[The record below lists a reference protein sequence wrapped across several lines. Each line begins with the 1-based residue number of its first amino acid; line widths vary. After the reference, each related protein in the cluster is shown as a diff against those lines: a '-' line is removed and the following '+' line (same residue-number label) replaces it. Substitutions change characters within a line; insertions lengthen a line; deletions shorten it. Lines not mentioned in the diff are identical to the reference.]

1 MSDNK
6 KAKKPLKER
15 ISDALINLM
24 SQKEFSKITINEIT
38 DAAGVNRSTWFRNFA
53 SKGEALTFKIVQL
66 WYRWSDE
73 HQLDRAKYTV
83 YNAKEFFN
91 FVYEYRCFIKQVLDL
106 GLQSTVYEAFCEVM
120 KPQFSTGAAECYRSR
135 LYSYGLFG
143 LLGEWNNRGYSET
156 PDEMVNY
163 YNKMMGI
170 A

>member
-1 MSDNK
+1 MIK
-6 KAKKPLKER
+6 R
-15 ISDALINLM
+15 IGITAIAIVLSSGALFA
-24 SQKEFSKITINEIT
+24 QNEQ
-38 DAAGVNRSTWFRNFA
+38 
-53 SKGEALTFKIVQL
+53 IV
-66 WYRWSDE
+66 YIDG
-73 HQLDRAKYTV
+73 AKYTV
-83 YNAKEFFN
+83 YNAREFFN